1 MCVEKTAAFSF
12 WGKWMQEEEGSGVMD
27 SRKPNGFQ
35 FEDRPITEF
44 DWLRTATWICVAAG
58 GIAFWRYVF
67 HLMFGI

>member
-1 MCVEKTAAFSF
+1 
-12 WGKWMQEEEGSGVMD
+12 MD

-44 DWLRTATWICVAAG
+44 DWLRMATWICVAAG